1 MSQTICRR
9 RFGRVLTALAGAL
22 SLAAGASAQWI
33 LIDDFNAGHDDAWTH
48 VDLLEGTPWGPTIY
62 DASTFEYHISST
74 ESIPPQGYYLW
85 TGAFWTESADNW
97 RYSEGIVRA
106 KIRMDTAATHPFLG
120 MRVDDELQNGYAF
133 ACNYAYDY
141 IRILLMQNGLLFVLD
156 EGYFVLDEGKN
167 YILEAG
173 AIGPNLS
180 LKIWE
185 EGDPIPP
192 DPQLTA
198 VHSTFAVGRLGVAV
212 CVLLGGPAGYLSGYF
227 DDVWFLPAPACPG
240 DIDGDGDTDHSDL
253 GELLAAWCT
262 QEGDPNWN
270 PDADLDGDGHVGH
283 GDLGILLADWGCGT

>member
-120 MRVDDELQNGYAF
+120 MRVV
-133 ACNYAYDY
+133 
-141 IRILLMQNGLLFVLD
+141 RR
-156 EGYFVLDEGKN
+156 
-167 YILEAG
+167 
-173 AIGPNLS
+173 
-180 LKIWE
+180 
-185 EGDPIPP
+185 
-192 DPQLTA
+192 LTTA
-198 VHSTFAVGRLGVAV
+198 PWVYSSRCMKAASTAESAP
-212 CVLLGGPAGYLSGYF
+212 GGNRRAS
-227 DDVWFLPAPACPG
+227 
-240 DIDGDGDTDHSDL
+240 TS
-253 GELLAAWCT
+253 
-262 QEGDPNWN
+262 
-270 PDADLDGDGHVGH
+270 
-283 GDLGILLADWGCGT
+283 